1 MDLRQLRYFV
11 TVAEELHFGHAAER
25 LHMTQPPLS
34 QAIQALERELGVRLF
49 ARTKRKVALTP
60 VGAQWLSHVR
70 RLLDDA
76 AGLPGIAE
84 RLSRGETGSLSVA
97 FVTTA
102 DYSLLPP
109 LIRRYKEKFPE
120 VQISLREATSD
131 IQIEALLNGEIH
143 AGLIVP
149 PPRAALHPSL
159 AYRPMLF
166 EPLVAV
172 VPETWIAT
180 GRLAE
185 TATGLDFSEV
195 VDEPLIMTPRRTAP
209 MYHDIVTAYYTLHG
223 AKPWIGQEAIQMQTI
238 ISLVSAGL
246 GIALVP
252 QSLRNLGRTGIRY
265 LSLMEKAPHLETG
278 LVWRRDDRS
287 PTVTHFIQMAMQ
299 YPPVPVAARGEKERG
314 PDGPPD

>member
-34 QAIQALERELGVRLF
+34 QAIQALEQEIGVKLF

-60 VGAQWLSHVR
+60 VGAQWLTHVR

-76 AGLPGIAE
+76 TGLPEIAV

-102 DYSLLPP
+102 DYSVLPP

-131 IQIEALLNGEIH
+131 IQIDALLNGEIH

-149 PPRAALHPSL
+149 PPRAALHPAL
-159 AYRPMLF
+159 AYRPLLF

-172 VPETWIAT
+172 IPETWITT
-180 GRLAE
+180 GRLSK
-185 TATGLDFSEV
+185 TATSLDFSEV

-209 MYHDIVTAYYTLHG
+209 MYHDIVTGYYTLHG
-223 AKPWIGQEAIQMQTI
+223 AKPHIGQEAIQMQTI

-265 LSLMEKAPHLETG
+265 LSLMEKAPHIETG
-278 LVWRRDDRS
+278 LVWRRDDDS
-287 PTVTHFIQMAMQ
+287 PTVTHFIQMAIQ
-299 YPPVPVAARGEKERG
+299 YPPDPGNGKG
-314 PDGPPD
+314 